1 MKTLADAMN
10 NALASVPARRQE
22 AAKPPAPLM
31 PLALAERV
39 LLRPQSPALAGALRL
54 AVMAEAGPT
63 RYAGGDGDVL
73 VMPAAVVV
81 VTPAAA
87 GEARERLAAMEAMI
101 AQRPEPATLVEW
113 LLTLAELVERA
124 PGGEALVREV
134 QVLARHLD
142 LPAMLFSDANAKA
155 LAVELI
161 YWPKFAKLEAA
172 LRRLLRPVEVEAGR
186 LARVVAAAAKPA
198 PRPAPEVVRPKPTPE
213 QAEANRR
220 VVEEMRRATDPA
232 PQRRPMVG
240 KVRPLT
246 PAQTAEARRQLQA
259 KRQGVTP

>member
-1 MKTLADAMN
+1 MKTLTDAMS

-22 AAKPPAPLM
+22 ATKPPAPLM

-39 LLRPQSPALAGALRL
+39 LLRPQSPALAGALQM

-81 VTPAAA
+81 VTPVAA
-87 GEARERLAAMEAMI
+87 GEARERLAALEAMI
-101 AQRPEPATLVEW
+101 AHRPEAPAMVEW

-124 PGGEALVREV
+124 PGGDALIREV

-142 LPAMLFSDANAKA
+142 LPAMLFTEANAKA
-155 LAVELI
+155 LSVELI

-172 LRRLLRPVEVEAGR
+172 MRRLLRPVEVEAGR

-198 PRPAPEVVRPKPTPE
+198 PRAKPEVARPKPTPE

-220 VVEEMRRATDPA
+220 VVEEMRQAADPA
-232 PQRRPMVG
+232 PQRRPKVG

-246 PAQTAEARRQLQA
+246 PAQIAEIRRQRQA
-259 KRQGVTP
+259 SRQGGAA